1 VPPAAR
7 ARDGPGIEQ
16 GGGPDVAEDT
26 GPGAAPDGLHVALR
40 LALLCLQGN
49 GRLTASRPAAQAV
62 RAGGLVDLVLA
73 GRLVEEADA
82 VDLLPGPEAGEVA
95 GGLVAEVDADPGRP
109 LADLV
114 ERGRTGPAEAAA
126 ELVGHGLWVSR
137 ASLLPWRPDRY
148 RPADPSLSRT
158 ALAPAVA
165 GAVTEGAVPAPDR
178 AATAVLATVAG
189 LVDGRFAEADERL
202 LAACGP
208 VEWVTRMAAEVIAVS
223 RRWHDSLGATTIA
236 DLGTPW

>member
-1 VPPAAR
+1 MAA
-7 ARDGPGIEQ
+7 
-16 GGGPDVAEDT
+16 
-26 GPGAAPDGLHVALR
+26 H
-40 LALLCLQGN
+40 LALLCLQAD
-49 GRLTASRPAAQAV
+49 GRLTPSRSAGQAV

-82 VDLLPGPEAGEVA
+82 VDLLPGPEAGPVA
-95 GGLVAEVDADPGRP
+95 EGLVAEVDADPGRP

-114 ERGRTGPAEAAA
+114 ERGRTGLAEAAG
-126 ELVGHGLWVSR
+126 ELVGRGLWVAR

-148 RPADPSLSRT
+148 RPADPSSSRS

-165 GAVTEGAVPAPDR
+165 VPTGGADPAPER

-208 VEWVTRMAAEVIAVS
+208 AEWVTRMAAEVITVS
-223 RRWHDSLGATTIA
+223 RRWHDSLGTTTIA

>member
-1 VPPAAR
+1 MSEGT
-7 ARDGPGIEQ
+7 DG
-16 GGGPDVAEDT
+16 
-26 GPGAAPDGLHVALR
+26 GAALDGMRVAAR
-40 LALLCLQGN
+40 LALLCLQGD
-49 GRLTASRPAAQAV
+49 GRLTPSRAAGQAV

-82 VDLLPGPEAGEVA
+82 VDLLPGPGAGPVA
-95 GGLVAEVDADPGRP
+95 EGLVAEVDADPGRP

-114 ERGRTGPAEAAA
+114 ERGRTGLAEAAG
-126 ELVGHGLWVSR
+126 ELVGSGLWGAR

-148 RPADPSLSRT
+148 RPADPSLART

-165 GAVTEGAVPAPDR
+165 AVSPEGAAPDPDR

-189 LVDGRFAEADERL
+189 LVDGRYAEADERL

-208 VEWVTRMAAEVIAVS
+208 AEWVTRMAAEVITTS
-223 RRWHDSLGATTIA
+223 RRWHDSLGRTTVA

>member
-1 VPPAAR
+1 MGEVAR
-7 ARDGPGIEQ
+7 AGTP
-16 GGGPDVAEDT
+16 
-26 GPGAAPDGLHVALR
+26 PDGGHVATC
-40 LALLCLQGN
+40 LALLCLQEDGH
-49 GRLTASRPAAQAV
+49 LTPSRPAGQAV

-82 VDLLPGPEAGEVA
+82 VDLLSGPDAGPVAEA
-95 GGLVAEVDADPGRP
+95 LVTEVDADPGRP

-114 ERGRTGPAEAAA
+114 ERGRAGLAEAAGA
-126 ELVGHGLWVSR
+126 LVGRGLWVPR

-158 ALAPAVA
+158 VLAPALA
-165 GAVTEGAVPAPDR
+165 GVGTGGATPTPGR

-189 LVDGRFAEADERL
+189 LVDGRFAEADETL

-208 VEWVTRMAAEVIAVS
+208 AEWVARTAAEVITVS
-223 RRWHDSLGATTIA
+223 RRWHDALGRTTIA